1 MLRKK
6 NKFRNDPRRRSGVSK
21 RDPGESC
28 DSPKLFWVR
37 GSEAVRGLLT
47 CWAQSPGSGQN
58 QVETKLLLR
67 QQYAMPQVA
76 HNSWRKKMEESKMT
90 RRFGALNAKD
100 HIPVTLWPGLGYSL
114 WIPELTIFPF
124 WATEW
129 KYYLTGQFWL
139 ESKTLPKVEEWYR
152 WLEFR
157 CSGQNS
163 LCTISEHQT
172 CGGVGPDVV
181 SDARF
186 PQLTNE
192 VILPQ
197 GEHLLQEDQAPGSLE
212 EGHAPSIYE
221 WALPE
226 SRGRDLPQQN
236 QRGGGVLPNS
246 ANRNDGNGESL
257 SDKLIFESDQQI
269 KNKNKDNTNMP
280 RGTGK
285 EMKWSSQQV
294 PTWRG
299 LMVVVSHS

>member
-157 CSGQNS
+157 CSGQKFP
-163 LCTISEHQT
+163 LYHLWTPDLWWGWARCGFGRQISTTHRWSDFAPRRASPPR
-172 CGGVGPDVV
+172 GPG
-181 SDARF
+181 
-186 PQLTNE
+186 P
-192 VILPQ
+192 
-197 GEHLLQEDQAPGSLE
+197 
-212 EGHAPSIYE
+212 
-221 WALPE
+221 
-226 SRGRDLPQQN
+226 RGP
-236 QRGGGVLPNS
+236 GGGSRSVHLWVSTAGIPWPWPSTAKS
-246 ANRNDGNGESL
+246 ARRWRLAEFCKQERWKRRVPFRQTHL
-257 SDKLIFESDQQI
+257 RIRP
-269 KNKNKDNTNMP
+269 TN
-280 RGTGK
+280 
-285 EMKWSSQQV
+285 
-294 PTWRG
+294 
-299 LMVVVSHS
+299 